1 MTVSAAF
8 MVIVDNEAKEVDA
21 GTTLADLVAQLGHGP
36 ADVATAVNG
45 QFISR
50 AARSGCALKPGD
62 AVTLFQPIVG
72 G

>member
-1 MTVSAAF
+1 MTVSGSF
-8 MVIVDNEAKEVDA
+8 TVIVDNKAQEVGA
-21 GTTLADLVAQLGHGP
+21 GTTLADLVAQLGHQP

-50 AARSGCALKPGD
+50 STRSERALEPGD